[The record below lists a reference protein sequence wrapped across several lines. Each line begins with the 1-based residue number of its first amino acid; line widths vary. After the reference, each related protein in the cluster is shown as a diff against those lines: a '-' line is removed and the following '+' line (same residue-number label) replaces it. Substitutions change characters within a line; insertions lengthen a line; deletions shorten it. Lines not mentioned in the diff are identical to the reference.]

1 MFITQKHL
9 SRRTA
14 LKSLGV
20 TVALP
25 FLEAMVPARTALAQ
39 TAAGGKLRLAA
50 IEMVHGSAGSTA
62 IGIQK
67 HMWAPAATGR
77 AFDLS
82 PSSLAPLE
90 SLREHLTIV
99 SNTDVRNAEAF
110 ELPEI
115 GGDHFRSSAVFLT
128 QSHPKQTQGSDV
140 VAGTSLDQFYAQKF
154 GHDTPIPSMQL
165 CIESI
170 DQAGGCAY
178 GYSCVY
184 TDTVSWASPK
194 EPLPM
199 IRDPRAAFDQLFGV
213 GSTPAERA
221 ARRRRDKSIL
231 DFIASEVARLRRDL
245 GPADQARL
253 GEYLDDVRE
262 IERRIQKVEES
273 NSSGDPRELPGAP
286 VGVPDAFAEHVR
298 LMFDLQAV
306 AFASDITRVFSFK
319 LGRDGS
325 SRAYPESGVSAGFH
339 PASHHQDREDRIRD
353 FQKINTY
360 HVAQLPYFLNK
371 LKNTP
376 DGERSLLDNTL
387 VIYGS
392 PMGNSNVHNHKRC
405 PLIFAGH
412 AGGQLK
418 GGLHIKAAEGTP
430 MANPLLGAM
439 HLLGLG
445 DRATFGDS
453 TAAMDLNAA
462 PEATAAL

>member
-184 TDTVSWASPK
+184 TDTVSWH
-194 EPLPM
+194 
-199 IRDPRAAFDQLFGV
+199 RPR
-213 GSTPAERA
+213 
-221 ARRRRDKSIL
+221 
-231 DFIASEVARLRRDL
+231 
-245 GPADQARL
+245 
-253 GEYLDDVRE
+253 
-262 IERRIQKVEES
+262 
-273 NSSGDPRELPGAP
+273 N
-286 VGVPDAFAEHVR
+286 
-298 LMFDLQAV
+298 
-306 AFASDITRVFSFK
+306 
-319 LGRDGS
+319 
-325 SRAYPESGVSAGFH
+325 
-339 PASHHQDREDRIRD
+339 
-353 FQKINTY
+353 
-360 HVAQLPYFLNK
+360 
-371 LKNTP
+371 
-376 DGERSLLDNTL
+376 
-387 VIYGS
+387 
-392 PMGNSNVHNHKRC
+392 RC
-405 PLIFAGH
+405 
-412 AGGQLK
+412 
-418 GGLHIKAAEGTP
+418 
-430 MANPLLGAM
+430 
-439 HLLGLG
+439 
-445 DRATFGDS
+445 R
-453 TAAMDLNAA
+453 
-462 PEATAAL
+462 